1 MYDFHYNA
9 IKNNFDAELS
19 FTDTDSLTY
28 EIKSK
33 DVYEE
38 FLQWK
43 YLFDFS
49 NYSKDSKF
57 FNETNKKVIGKMKD
71 EFGGVIITG
80 IVGLKSNVKVKVKM
94 YSIKKIDGKEHN
106 TAKEV
111 SIATEFNYF
120 KDVLFNKKIIKMK
133 RIQSKKHKLR
143 TYEIDKISLS
153 CVGNKRYVL
162 DIVTRNKPWLGN
174 MGISRLF

>member
-1 MYDFHYNA
+1 
-9 IKNNFDAELS
+9 
-19 FTDTDSLTY
+19 
-28 EIKSK
+28 
-33 DVYEE
+33 
-38 FLQWK
+38 
-43 YLFDFS
+43 
-49 NYSKDSKF
+49 
-57 FNETNKKVIGKMKD
+57 MKD

-174 MGISRLF
+174 MGISRLMF